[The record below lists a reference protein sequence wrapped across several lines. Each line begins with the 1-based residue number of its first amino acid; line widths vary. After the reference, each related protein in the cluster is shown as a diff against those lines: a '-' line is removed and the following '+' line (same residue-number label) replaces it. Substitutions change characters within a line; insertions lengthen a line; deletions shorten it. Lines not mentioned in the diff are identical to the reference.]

1 MNIENN
7 EIFKK
12 QGTLRDI
19 FAATPLGRKGREALF
34 ALGIHM
40 TPNEFLEQM
49 YVEPFK
55 SLKEDKLP
63 DEDRGFTYDEYIGE
77 TKYSD
82 IGKNGLDLR
91 KINRLG
97 VEKNNFEKLFK
108 DTFSKALYIIKGS
121 AGCGKTTYF
130 YRLMYDMPNNED
142 VNFYPCD
149 LEKSTETSNF
159 LTVPIEFDRNNNV
172 WIFVGFILQ
181 EILHK
186 IFYEETLDE
195 NKNDITN
202 RFIKKIVDVY
212 DNNLNVID
220 SISPRRDD
228 LKQSI
233 IFEKLKEYINDDI
246 KRNVFFNDFGNFV
259 ISEIAKIRD
268 DHQQKKE
275 EKEKLAVQFVMGF
288 AIRMFFCLSKIDEK
302 KKRYICAI
310 DSVEHYI
317 YYQGKR
323 RLQNKEIETIVD
335 GVKSAADSIRPR
347 LDELREIDQNYNP
360 FYAIVIMMRDTSET
374 IIEYTSQQNE
384 FGSQDT
390 VEVDISEWFDAKSII
405 EKRERYFT
413 RFIDSISEKEQIIK
427 LVIDNVKSDTS
438 IYRWGL
444 HGLITR
450 MYNNN
455 YRGIT
460 DCLVETLKLKSI
472 EELNWFNTKWNE
484 AIKQHSQS
492 LKHMCRQYIFRVLLD
507 YIEDTQYFDQI
518 MAAVNGNK
526 QDEKTSYARRISTI
540 LYNWSLANDKKFL
553 SFPNLVQSV
562 LVSKEGCALSDTQI
576 KDLGEILWLMNIPDT
591 EKTHWSAL
599 VEIRFDP
606 TEVFDKDSLIKILQ
620 DEWHDKQNK
629 SEIERNNAKKYG
641 VRLRTSGSFLAD
653 IVPEFEY
660 FACRSVSFGKYKHFP
675 PLFEV
680 ENLTKNESGEYRC
693 ILIIQSIFIQ
703 SLMCIDN
710 IIKWESSISVDKL
723 KWLFSRISTA
733 NAQVHPLRIF
743 RQHIGYLEKYCDYV
757 EKHIP
762 DDICCQQDRDSIVR
776 SIKIQISQYEKQ
788 LEFRKNKYSNYFN
801 AGVKNDNLL

>member
-7 EIFKK
+7 EEFKK

-34 ALGIHM
+34 ALGINM

-55 SLKEDKLP
+55 SLKEDELP
-63 DEDRGFTYDEYIGE
+63 EEDRGFTHDEYISE
-77 TKYSD
+77 TIYSD
-82 IGKNGLDLR
+82 IEKNGLDLR

-130 YRLMYDMPNNED
+130 YRLMYDIPNNVE
-142 VNFYPCD
+142 VNIYPCD

-159 LTVPIEFDRNNNV
+159 LTVPIEFDRSNNV
-172 WIFVGFILQ
+172 WIFIGFILQ

-186 IFYEETLDE
+186 IFYEKTLDE
-195 NKNDITN
+195 NKNDKTN
-202 RFIKKIVDVY
+202 LFIKQIVNVY
-212 DNNLNVID
+212 DNYLNIID
-220 SISPRRDD
+220 TDSPRRDD
-228 LKQSI
+228 LKLSI
-233 IFEKLKEYINDDI
+233 IFYKLKEYTKESTNRIA
-246 KRNVFFNDFGNFV
+246 FFNDFGNF
-259 ISEIAKIRD
+259 IINEIGKIRD
-268 DHQQKKE
+268 DTKLRKE
-275 EKEKLAVQFVMGF
+275 EKEKLAVQLVMGF
-288 AIRMFFCLSKIDEK
+288 AIRMFFCLSKIEGK

-317 YYQGKR
+317 YYQGRR

-335 GVKSAADSIRPR
+335 GIKSAADSIRPR
-347 LDELREIDQNYNP
+347 LDELRQIDQNYNP

-384 FGSQDT
+384 YGNQDT

-405 EKRERYFT
+405 QKRENYFSK
-413 RFIDSISEKEQIIK
+413 FIDSISDKEQIIRR
-427 LVIDNVKSDTS
+427 VINNVNSDTS

-460 DCLVETLKLKSI
+460 DCLIESLKLKSI
-472 EELNWFNTKWNE
+472 EELIWFNIKWDE
-484 AIKQHSQS
+484 AIKQHSPS

-518 MAAVNGNK
+518 MAAVNGNI

-540 LYNWSLANDKKFL
+540 LNNWSQANDKKFV

-562 LVSKEGCALSDTQI
+562 LVSKDGCEISDTQI
-576 KDLGEILWLMNIPDT
+576 TDLGEILWLMNIPDT
-591 EKTHWSAL
+591 ERTHWSAL
-599 VEIRFDP
+599 IEIRFDP

-620 DEWHDKQNK
+620 DEWKDKKNK
-629 SEIERNNAKKYG
+629 SEVERNNAKKYG
-641 VRLRTSGSFLAD
+641 VRLRSSGSFFAD

-660 FACRSVSFGKYKHFP
+660 FACRSVSFGRHRHFP

-680 ENLTKNESGEYRC
+680 ENLTKNDKGEYRC
-693 ILIIQSIFIQ
+693 ILIIEGIYSQ
-703 SLMCIDN
+703 SLKCIDN

-723 KWLFSRISTA
+723 KWLFRRRSTA
-733 NAQVHPLRIF
+733 RAQVHPLKII
-743 RQHIGYLEKYCDYV
+743 RQHIGYLEKYCDYI
-757 EKHIP
+757 EEHIP
-762 DDICCQQDRDSIVR
+762 DDICSQHDRANIVLSIR
-776 SIKIQISQYEKQ
+776 KHIFKYEK
-788 LEFRKNKYSNYFN
+788 LLAIRKTNYSNYFN
-801 AGVKNDNLL
+801 AGIN